1 MAATKEKD
9 QEKEVTAKT
18 AAKIRAAEAKATE
31 AEEQTEAVDGEESAG
46 DVPEII
52 TGVIRD
58 KEDMYRSIANYL
70 NAKVEKVFAAVARR
84 VKDQKNMDI
93 KLRQVFGDQHARDL
107 TVGLFDGLM
116 SILLQQDEG
125 GQYVESSVGIPGGYG
140 SLQLTTAAATIKRTP
155 QGQTVEVP
163 KRWRLKWSPGKTVDE
178 KLDALPAPPP
188 DEEVPATDTPETATA
203 PISEE

>member
-9 QEKEVTAKT
+9 REKEDQKA
-18 AAKIRAAEAKATE
+18 AKATTRTKE
-31 AEEQTEAVDGEESAG
+31 AEAETTAETTTAEESG
-46 DVPEII
+46 EDVPDII
-52 TGVIRD
+52 TGAIRD
-58 KEDMYRSIANYL
+58 KEDMYRSVANYL
-70 NAKVEKVFAAVARR
+70 NAKVERVFSPVAKR

-107 TVGLFDGLM
+107 TVAIFDGLVG
-116 SILLQQDEG
+116 ILLQQDEKG
-125 GQYVESSVGIPGGYG
+125 NYVEASVGIPGGYG
-140 SLQLTTAAATIKRTP
+140 SLQLTTAAATTKRTP

-188 DEEVPATDTPETATA
+188 DAEGSSSSTSETA
-203 PISEE
+203 EE